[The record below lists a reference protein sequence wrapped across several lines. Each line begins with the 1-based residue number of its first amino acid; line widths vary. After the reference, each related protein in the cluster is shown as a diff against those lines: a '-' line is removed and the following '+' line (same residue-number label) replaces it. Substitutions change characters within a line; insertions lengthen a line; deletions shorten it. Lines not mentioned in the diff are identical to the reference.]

1 MSRMPHQQTIAP
13 YNTPNMYELRSA
25 FGFRTIPPIS
35 RQDRRVQ
42 GDRDAREKCALA
54 ERRAGFERHEGN
66 ANPLESLAHS
76 AGFMANEERFH
87 TDVAGELKNA
97 NNARLTRGLQNT
109 EVRRRAQTDRED
121 RRWQEADDALTAET
135 QRTQELAGTSKRN
148 VGGSGYNIVNHDW
161 RHGHDAEMA
170 KFNEDASVWR
180 GANRANALQK
190 ATHPEGYNFV
200 TGQPQDLQRP
210 VPPRPAPPQPAQRNQ
225 YLP

>member
-1 MSRMPHQQTIAP
+1 MSHQQTIAP
-13 YNTPNMYELRSA
+13 YTVPNMYELRSA

-42 GDRDAREKCALA
+42 GDRDAREKVALA

-97 NNARLTRGLQNT
+97 NNARLNRELQNT
-109 EVRRRAQTDRED
+109 EVRRRMQVERDE
-121 RRWQEADDALTAET
+121 RRWQETDDVLATET
-135 QRTQELAGTSKRN
+135 QRTREMAGTSKRN
-148 VGGSGYNIVNHDW
+148 VGGSGYNIVNGDW
-161 RHGHDAEMA
+161 RNGYDAEME
-170 KFNEDASVWR
+170 KFKEDASVWR

-190 ATHPEGYNFV
+190 AVNPEGYNLV
-200 TGQPQDLQRP
+200 TGQPQNIQRN
-210 VPPRPAPPQPAQRNQ
+210 VPPRPAPPQVAQRNQ